1 MSSLR
6 KPVSGPP
13 SARLSAEEF
22 LDMTRDRPET
32 ERWQLIDGE
41 PLLMMNPPSGRHQR
55 IAANLERLLNN
66 ALAEYHPEWDA
77 IRELGLM
84 VEERPD
90 FRPVADLVVLPF
102 DLGDQQYF
110 SEFYLVAEVLSPSN
124 TREMISRKRQLYAES
139 PFCLHVLILRQD
151 EMCCEV
157 WSRSRDWQGQVYR
170 SEGDRIELPEFGFA
184 CALSALYRGTD
195 VT

>member
-1 MSSLR
+1 
-6 KPVSGPP
+6 
-13 SARLSAEEF
+13 
-22 LDMTRDRPET
+22 MTRDRPDT

-55 IAANLERLLNN
+55 IAANLERLLND
-66 ALAEYHPEWDA
+66 ALAEHHPGWDA

-84 VEERPD
+84 IEGRPD

-110 SEFYLVAEVLSPSN
+110 SEFHLVAEVLSPSN
-124 TREMISRKRQLYAES
+124 THEMISRKRQLYAES
-139 PFCLHVLILRQD
+139 PFCQHILILRQN

-157 WSRSRDWQGQVYR
+157 WSRSADWQGRVYR
-170 SEGDRIELPEFGFA
+170 SAADRIELPEFGFS
-184 CALSALYRGTD
+184 CALSEVYRGTG
-195 VT
+195 VS